1 MIEFLSLP
9 FLQKALFAGVLVGF
23 LSSYY
28 GVFVVQRGLGFL
40 GSGLAHSA
48 FGGIAIGIY
57 LNQQPLLIAIPFTI
71 LISIGITYV
80 KLKTKL
86 SEDTAIGIFFSVSM
100 AIGIIF
106 IFLKRQYSA
115 DAFSY
120 LFGSILSV
128 SNNDIIMTAIMCLI
142 TLLLF
147 PMWKRWAYSSFDR
160 ELALVDKINVH
171 FDDYLLN
178 ILIAIT
184 IVVSIKVVG
193 IVLIAAFLVIPAA
206 TARILAK
213 SFSRMTVI
221 SILIGINS
229 ALLGLIL
236 SYYLDIP
243 SGAMII
249 LFQAII
255 FFITMFIKN

>member
-1 MIEFLSLP
+1 
-9 FLQKALFAGVLVGF
+9 
-23 LSSYY
+23 
-28 GVFVVQRGLGFL
+28 
-40 GSGLAHSA
+40 
-48 FGGIAIGIY
+48 
-57 LNQQPLLIAIPFTI
+57 
-71 LISIGITYV
+71 
-80 KLKTKL
+80 
-86 SEDTAIGIFFSVSM
+86 
-100 AIGIIF
+100 
-106 IFLKRQYSA
+106 
-115 DAFSY
+115 
-120 LFGSILSV
+120 
-128 SNNDIIMTAIMCLI
+128 
-142 TLLLF
+142 
-147 PMWKRWAYSSFDR
+147 
-160 ELALVDKINVH
+160 LVDKINVH